1 MLRGSFHE
9 KAVSIYWRL
18 SLRLNHHPISN
29 LMEPYLIN
37 HPTKRPNDINNIM
50 TSIHEENTM
59 LKAVPTQSISELSFD
74 TLNIRYD
81 ESYRTMTF
89 AMDPGAIPCFSPK
102 LLNDINSFQSRTGDY
117 LKSKGSN
124 SEIDF
129 LVFASDVPGIF
140 NLGGD
145 LKFFVDTIT
154 SGDRQTLQKY
164 AELSID
170 VLYANFVNLNSNVRS
185 ISLVTGTALGAGFE
199 AALSS
204 DYIIAEAGSLFKFPE
219 VVFNM
224 FPGMGAYSFLSR
236 RISPALVERMIINA
250 EGYTAEQLYEMGIVD
265 VVADPGEG
273 ELALRSFIKRLN
285 KTSITRRS
293 VLKMRNRV
301 LPLEKQELLDIAHD
315 WVDAAFSL
323 NERDISAMSRLV
335 RAQTK
340 MMSQQDREENPSTLP
355 MRSHG

>member
-1 MLRGSFHE
+1 MDL
-9 KAVSIYWRL
+9 
-18 SLRLNHHPISN
+18 
-29 LMEPYLIN
+29 YLQI
-37 HPTKRPNDINNIM
+37 TQCNDYL
-50 TSIHEENTM
+50 IHEENAM
-59 LKAVPTQSISELSFD
+59 LQAVPRQSVFELTLDS
-74 TLNIRYD
+74 LNIRYD
-81 ESYRTMTF
+81 ESYKTLTF
-89 AMDPGAIPCFSPK
+89 AMDPGAIPCFSPQ
-102 LLNDINSFQSRTGDY
+102 LLNDINTFQLRASDHLMRI
-117 LKSKGSN
+117 GSS

-129 LVFASDVPGIF
+129 LVFTSDVKGVF

-154 SGDRQTLQKY
+154 SNDRATLQNY

-170 VLYANFVNLNSNVRS
+170 VLYANFINLNSNIRT

-204 DYIIAEAGSLFKFPE
+204 DYIIAEAGSMFKFPE

-250 EGYTAEQLYEMGIVD
+250 EGYTAEQLYEMGVVD
-265 VVADPGEG
+265 MVADPGEG

-285 KTSITRRS
+285 RSNITRNS

-301 LPLEKQELLDIAHD
+301 FPLEKQELLDIAND
-315 WVDAAFSL
+315 WVEAAFSL
-323 NERDISAMSRLV
+323 NNRDISAMARLV

-340 MMSQQDREENPSTLP
+340 MMTQQEKVAALNPLA
-355 MRSHG
+355 MLGHG